1 MQHDFAR
8 AARAAGLAAVV
19 AALFAAGAAAQSR
32 LPEGPGRELVVRLC
46 SPCHSAEKVAVL
58 QKTREEWEA
67 SVVDMVMNR
76 GAKGTEDEFYE
87 IIEYLARSFPKSASS
102 EKNAGEKIY
111 VNKASAKELETA
123 LEISAKESEAIVR
136 LREEKGRFKSLDEL
150 EKVPGLDAKKVKAKK
165 DRLEF

>member
-8 AARAAGLAAVV
+8 TARRVALLAVLCAAT
-19 AALFAAGAAAQSR
+19 AAAQSR

-46 SPCHSAEKVAVL
+46 SPCHSAEKVAGL
-58 QKTREEWEA
+58 QKSRDEWEA
-67 SVVDMVMNR
+67 SVVEMVMNR
-76 GAKGTEDEFYE
+76 GAKGTEEEFYE
-87 IIEYLARSFPKSASS
+87 IIEYLARSFPKSP
-102 EKNAGEKIY
+102 AGERSAGDKIN
-111 VNKASAKELETA
+111 VNKASAKELESA

-136 LREEKGRFKSLDEL
+136 LREKKGRFQSLDEL